1 MAGVN
6 AVGPARAVAGAATAQ
21 RETELFGNRGVCI
34 FSSPRRE
41 FGFGLRTAP
50 AKFLARLFVS
60 GLFPGGATIGSF
72 VADVVGRVPNGG
84 MLGIGGVNATQ
95 IAGDR
100 SADPGPV
107 GASIGGEQECSGFP
121 GEPAD
126 PRGRRETRRKI
137 RIRAGVQ

>member
-1 MAGVN
+1 MA
-6 AVGPARAVAGAATAQ
+6 AVATAQ
-21 RETELFGNRGVCI
+21 RETALFGNRGVFI
-34 FSSPRRE
+34 FASPRRE
-41 FGFGLRTAP
+41 FAFGLRTAP
-50 AKFLARLFVS
+50 AVFLAAPLLAGRQL
-60 GLFPGGATIGSF
+60 PGGATIGSF

-84 MLGIGGVNATQ
+84 MLGVGGVNAAQ

-107 GASIGGEQECSGFP
+107 GASIGSEQECSGFP

-137 RIRAGVQ
+137 RIRPGVQ